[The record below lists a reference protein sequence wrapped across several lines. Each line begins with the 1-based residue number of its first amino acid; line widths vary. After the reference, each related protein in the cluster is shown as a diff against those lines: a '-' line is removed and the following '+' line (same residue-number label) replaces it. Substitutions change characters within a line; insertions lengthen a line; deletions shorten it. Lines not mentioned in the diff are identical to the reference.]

1 MRLQVLARVSVLW
14 LAAGL
19 LVNAVHAADPNQIPA
34 PPALNAKAYLLV
46 DHQSGRILAS
56 HNENERLDPASI
68 TKLMT
73 AYAVFRSIRDERIG
87 LEDPVLIGEAA
98 WRTGG
103 SRSFVDLGDRVP
115 LSVLLQGMIIQ
126 SGNDASV
133 ALAEHVSGSESAF
146 ADLMNLYAKEL
157 GMTDTSYRNST
168 GLPDPEHYTTAADIL
183 KVANAIIREFP
194 EYYRWYSQ
202 KDFTWNSITQSNRN
216 GLLWRDTTVDG
227 MKTGFT
233 ETAGYCLVSS
243 ALRDEMRLVA
253 VVLGT
258 DSPRARESESQTLLN
273 YGYRFYETKLLLPAG
288 KALSEARVWKGDQ
301 DTAGIGVNHD
311 IWVTVPRGTGDGL
324 KPVFTLPAQLI
335 APLDPTIELGR
346 VRVSLAD
353 QTIAEAGLYPVA
365 AVAEGSLWQQ
375 TRDSVLLWFE

>member
-1 MRLQVLARVSVLW
+1 MRLKVLGGVSAVC

-19 LVNAVHAADPNQIPA
+19 LSNAVHAAGPVQIPE
-34 PPALNAKAYLLV
+34 PPALNARAYLLM
-46 DHQSGRILAS
+46 DHQSGRTLAS
-56 HNENERLDPASI
+56 RNENERIDPASI

-73 AYAVFRSIRDERIG
+73 AYAVFRSIKDKRIS
-87 LEDPVLIGEAA
+87 LDDPVLISEAA

-133 ALAEHVSGSESAF
+133 ALAEHV
-146 ADLMNLYAKEL
+146 YAKEL
-157 GMTDTSYRNST
+157 GMTNTNYRNAT
-168 GLPDPEHYTTAADIL
+168 GLPDPEHYTTATDIL
-183 KVANAIIREFP
+183 KVANAIINEFP
-194 EYYRWYSQ
+194 EYYRWYSV

-216 GLLWRDTTVDG
+216 GLLWRDSTVDG

-233 ETAGYCLVSS
+233 ESAGYCLVSS
-243 ALRDEMRLVA
+243 AERDGMRLLA

-288 KALSEARVWKGDQ
+288 KALSEERVWKGDQ
-301 DTAGIGVNHD
+301 ELAEIGVNHD
-311 IWVTVPRGTGDGL
+311 IWVTVPRGTGDEL

-335 APLDPTIELGR
+335 APLDPSVELGK
-346 VRVSLAD
+346 VRVNLAD
-353 QTIAEAGLYPVA
+353 QTIAEAGLYPVKP
-365 AVAEGSLWQQ
+365 VAEGSLWQQ